1 MTNIERAVARLARPE
16 FDVLVDELARRLS
29 ESDATP
35 VRLTLRGLRAE
46 TRASLAD
53 LLGTPRL
60 PPVDGRLDVARLA
73 RALGISERDSIRA
86 VVEALR
92 GPLRDRRAERVAER
106 GVRTELWDWFAV
118 RCDTLSIRGFGP
130 VHGWPDDVRHDG
142 VRGTVDEHRARLAA
156 ALDVLERLDGV
167 PDTGTPLAVLANDVL
182 GDPHALDPSRPVA
195 RLVTGAIADA
205 AGIRR
210 PSTAEEVRA
219 AWELV
224 GVVPDPLSSNVLVLG
239 LEVVSEHPLAPM
251 LRRHRDASE
260 PVVLTLSQLQR
271 WPIDALDPNASAYV
285 IENPALIASAAAQRW
300 NGPAIVCSSGRPSV
314 AVVTLLRHLG
324 TPSYQHADF
333 DVAGVGI
340 TAWLSEHA
348 GTIPWLMTSSAYL
361 AAAPTRRDRPRL
373 RGAVRATPWDPRL
386 AEAMNQEGVAVFEE
400 EIADSLLDEMS

>member
-1 MTNIERAVARLARPE
+1 
-16 FDVLVDELARRLS
+16 
-29 ESDATP
+29 
-35 VRLTLRGLRAE
+35 
-46 TRASLAD
+46 
-53 LLGTPRL
+53 
-60 PPVDGRLDVARLA
+60 
-73 RALGISERDSIRA
+73 
-86 VVEALR
+86 
-92 GPLRDRRAERVAER
+92 
-106 GVRTELWDWFAV
+106 
-118 RCDTLSIRGFGP
+118 
-130 VHGWPDDVRHDG
+130 
-142 VRGTVDEHRARLAA
+142 
-156 ALDVLERLDGV
+156 
-167 PDTGTPLAVLANDVL
+167 VLANDVL